1 MKIAVLLT
9 GRMCRFD
16 EIYKRINHVFDV
28 ENNSVDYFCHTWN
41 DDFFDLKSAAS
52 LEDIYQLLIPTDLES
67 TINLIDPKKVCL
79 SSNLEILD
87 MIRDGVNHINN
98 PQFNLS
104 IDDILL
110 YINYLAPQLST
121 YYAMQSMKSYV
132 NETGAEYDV
141 VIKWRYDLL
150 TEKINFQHEIKTDT
164 LYTSYHSDDLM
175 DDRCYYGNYS
185 TMFRLLD
192 QSKLEFNKELLYTF
206 YHMSANGDVDYRKTV
221 IDKFNHAWF
230 YNRMLLASFKAVIP
244 ELRIEEMHSSID
256 LSIFRKYFNKDAD
269 LKDILTFNKRLFNHK
284 YGWNKKVLSNET
296 VEFSCR
302 DILVA
307 GCSHVFGHGM
317 SDCLTFNP
325 TGEYQPSKF
334 AWPHLL
340 GEWSNSNIVN
350 LSKPGNS
357 LGKIAYDILNYK
369 NFKRLSGIIIVLPTS
384 ERFLIKGVN
393 EIVDTFLASNKYYG
407 DKLTAIGYYLEHLHS
422 YDINKLNYIS
432 QISYIVSMAHNHKI
446 PIWISAG
453 SQADHDMLTGTENIP
468 FSLNTK
474 KSWYQYYSDLGYP
487 LTPDRHLDSPAHIDF
502 FENFIKP
509 WVDKNILSVERQLID
524 ESNEIEFKFLQD

>member
-16 EIYKRINHVFDV
+16 EIYKRINHAFDI
-28 ENNSVDYFCHTWN
+28 ETNSVDYFCHTWN
-41 DDFFDLKSAAS
+41 DDFVDLKSANN
-52 LEDIYQLLIPTDLES
+52 LEDIYHLLIPNDPRP
-67 TINLIDPKKVCL
+67 TINLIDPKAVLL
-79 SSNLEILD
+79 SSYQEILD
-87 MIRDGVNHINN
+87 IINDGILHIND

-104 IDDILL
+104 IDNILF

-121 YYAMQSMKSYV
+121 YYAMQSLKSYV
-132 NETGAEYDV
+132 NETGTVYDV

-150 TEKINFQHEIKTDT
+150 TEKMDFQHEIKTDT
-164 LYTSYHSDDLM
+164 LYTANASEDLM
-175 DDRCYYGNYS
+175 DDRFYYGNYS

-192 QSKLEFNKELLYTF
+192 QCKLEFNKELLYTF
-206 YHMSANGDVDYRKTV
+206 YHMSDLGDLDYKSV
-221 IDKFNHAWF
+221 INKFNHAWF
-230 YNRMLLASFKAVIP
+230 YNRMLLASLKAVIP
-244 ELRIEEMHSSID
+244 ELRIEEMYSSDD
-256 LSIFRKYFNKDAD
+256 LVIFRKYFNKDAN
-269 LKDILTFNKRLFNHK
+269 LKDMLTFNKKLFNHK
-284 YGWNKKVLSNET
+284 HGWNKKVLSNET
-296 VEFSCR
+296 VEFTWR

-325 TGEYQPSKF
+325 TGDYQPSKF

-340 GEWSNSNIVN
+340 GEWSSSNIVN

-384 ERFLIKGVN
+384 ERFMIKGDDR
-393 EIVDTFLASNKYYG
+393 EVDTFLASNKYYG
-407 DKLTAIGYYLEHLHS
+407 DKLNSIGYYLEHLHS
-422 YDINKLNYIS
+422 DEINKLNYVS
-432 QISYIVSMAHNHKI
+432 QISYIVSMANAHKI

-453 SQADHDMLTGTENIP
+453 SQIDHDWITSIENIP
-468 FSLNTK
+468 FSLNTR
-474 KSWYQYYSDLGYP
+474 KSWYQYYSDLGYT
-487 LTPDRHLDSPAHIDF
+487 LTPDRHFDSPAHTDF

-524 ESNEIEFKFLQD
+524 DNNEMEFKFVKD